1 MSPMSRENTGWR
13 ALSQLVL
20 ACLLVLALAGSAGAS
35 TADDEKQILVFDSM
49 AAPQGDHWIVPVRGR
64 VYELNNTTVRK
75 ALFAALLQEGYGLR
89 ETPETAN
96 NFDERIRWFVASG
109 ESEQQLV
116 TRIGEHPMAIDA
128 SDSNGYFDATMA
140 IPRRAD
146 TSARTVSLHATLGKD
161 DRFFEGTVVVP
172 TASAVMIVSD
182 IDDTIKVSHVT
193 DTAVLLDY
201 TFYRDYEAVPGM
213 AALYRRWSDA
223 GAAFHYV
230 SSSPWQLYV
239 PIRDFMLGAGFP
251 LGAMHLK
258 RVHVTD
264 GTFLDLFK
272 SGTET
277 KPARIE
283 TLLDRF
289 PGHHFV
295 LVGDSGEE
303 DPEVYALL
311 LRQNPEQ
318 VVGVYIRNVTGES
331 PSDSR
336 FQRAFAGIERTRW
349 GLFVRPADLNEVVDR
364 FSAKSGQH

>member
-1 MSPMSRENTGWR
+1 LARL
-13 ALSQLVL
+13 ALPCFV
-20 ACLLVLALAGSAGAS
+20 ALALAGW
-35 TADDEKQILVFDSM
+35 M
-49 AAPQGDHWIVPVRGR
+49 AASQGDHWIVPIRGR
-64 VYELNNTTVRK
+64 VNKPNDTTVRK
-75 ALFAALLQEGYGLR
+75 GLFATLLQEAYGLR
-89 ETPETAN
+89 ESPATAD
-96 NFDERIRWFVASG
+96 NFDERIRWFMVIG
-109 ESEQQLV
+109 ESGLRLM

-128 SDSNGYFDATMA
+128 SDSNGYLDATTT
-140 IPRRAD
+140 IPQRA
-146 TSARTVSLHATLGKD
+146 SASSQTFALHATLEEKD
-161 DRFFEGTVVVP
+161 DRFFQGAVVAP
-172 TASAVMIVSD
+172 TAGAVMIVTD

-193 DTAVLLDY
+193 NTAMLLDY

-213 AALYRRWSDA
+213 AALYRRRSDA

-230 SSSPWQLYV
+230 SSSPWQPYV

-283 TLLDRF
+283 TLLERF

-295 LVGDSGEE
+295 LVGDSGEQ
-303 DPEVYALL
+303 DPEVYASLL
-311 LRQNPEQ
+311 HQHPQQ

-331 PSDSR
+331 PSDPR

-349 GLFVRPADLNEVVDR
+349 GLFLRPADLTEVVDL
-364 FSAKSGQH
+364 FSAGSGQH